1 MLSSLLHCRR
11 YAGSENDIF
20 DFLELGQRNRKTAS
34 TDMNETSS
42 RSHSIFMLELT
53 QKRMDGTARV
63 ALLNLV
69 DLAGSESVKKTNAT
83 GQTFDEAKKINLS
96 LSALGNCIKALTE
109 DGGGGGGRAHIP
121 YVGFFLKLRTAHT
134 HARTGPPRQMRT
146 I

>member
-1 MLSSLLHCRR
+1 
-11 YAGSENDIF
+11 
-20 DFLELGQRNRKTAS
+20 
-34 TDMNETSS
+34 MNETSS

-109 DGGGGGGRAHIP
+109 DSGTNSGGGGGGRAHIP
-121 YVGFFLKLRTAHT
+121 CVHTGSACCCSRTT
-134 HARTGPPRQMRT
+134 P
-146 I
+146 